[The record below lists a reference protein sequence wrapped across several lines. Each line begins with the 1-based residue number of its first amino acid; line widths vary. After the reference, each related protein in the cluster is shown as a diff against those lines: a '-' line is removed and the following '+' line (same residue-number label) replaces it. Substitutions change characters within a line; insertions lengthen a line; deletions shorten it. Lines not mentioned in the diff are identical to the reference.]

1 MITVGKGIAPLDLF
15 SAFVKILA
23 EAMTLLLFTQIGVPV
38 SSSQAIVGSV
48 VGGGYCWGASD
59 NQSKDVCQDHRGM
72 DHDPFCRRTHDLVF
86 YLCYFHNNVMDNTI
100 GAIATVY

>member
-1 MITVGKGIAPLDLF
+1 MILVGKGISSLGPF
-15 SAFVKILA
+15 SAFVTILA
-23 EAMTLLLFTQIGVPV
+23 EALTPHLFTQIWVPV
-38 SSSQAIVGSV
+38 SSSQAIVGAV

-72 DHDPFCRRTHDLVF
+72 DHDPYCCRTHDLVF

-100 GAIATVY
+100 GAIAMVH